1 MNLNINQTLNSK
13 PRFPF
18 STFKSTVMAEFPSEI
33 MYDILSRMPVK
44 SLARFRCVS
53 KLWYSYIN
61 DPYLETMHAK
71 RAAAND
77 PTLIML
83 HNSEYPNSLCTLSFL
98 EYKEETNTCTL
109 QVRKKPPVMEFLCMS
124 QNYKKIILGSCNGL
138 LYSSQ
143 FSLEYN
149 TSTLVVIHPLRREC
163 YELPPIKIPLH
174 LQHETRPRLSVKDH
188 SSGLGYDD
196 STNTF
201 KMVCIVQVKPAVN
214 DKLVDLWTMVH
225 VLGTDSWR
233 KIPQVPSYRVVGRG
247 VFANGCL
254 HWLISN
260 EYDDYCDRHL
270 RRPVI
275 SFDMEKEEFGLIN
288 PPRERLKSF
297 SVSEHLVDLHGEVGY
312 VCRMVQQYVY
322 KYIIQVWVL
331 KERGWVIHCKLE
343 EKPPI
348 RYNDFL
354 KIKVLGFWN
363 ENGDILMQKVYSKQM
378 FVYNLK
384 SDKFYEVKFDGPEKG
399 VERDIRLYQS
409 SLFSTRY
416 SIIKK

>member
-1 MNLNINQTLNSK
+1 MNPNINQTLNSK
-13 PRFPF
+13 PRFQF

-53 KLWYSYIN
+53 KLWCSYIN
-61 DPYLETMHAK
+61 DSYLETMHAK
-71 RAAAND
+71 RAAVND

-83 HNSEYPNSLCTLSFL
+83 HILFDSDIPTLLCTLSFL
-98 EYKEETNTCTL
+98 DYKEETDTCTL
-109 QVRKKPPVMEFLCMS
+109 QVRKKPPVMDFSCMGWD
-124 QNYKKIILGSCNGL
+124 YKKRILGSCNGL
-138 LYSSQ
+138 LYSTK
-143 FSLEYN
+143 YN

-163 YELPPIKIPLH
+163 YELPPIKIPIH
-174 LQHETRPRLSVKDH
+174 IQHKTKPRLPVKDQ

-201 KMVCIVQVKPAVN
+201 KMVCIVQVKPVN
-214 DKLVDLWTMVH
+214 DNMVDLWTMVH

-233 KIPQVPSYRVVGRG
+233 KIPQVPSYQVVGRG

-254 HWLISN
+254 HWLVSN
-260 EYDDYCDRHL
+260 GYDDYCDRHL

-275 SFDMEKEEFGLIN
+275 SFNMEKEEFGLIN

-297 SVSEHLVDLHGEVGY
+297 SVSEHLVDLNGEVGH
-312 VCRMVQQYVY
+312 VCTMFEYDRMEVC
-322 KYIIQVWVL
+322 VL
-331 KERGWVIHCKLE
+331 KETGWVIHCKLE
-343 EKPPI
+343 EKPPVQ
-348 RYNDFL
+348 YHDFS
-354 KIKVLGFWN
+354 KVLGFWN
-363 ENGDILMQKVYSKQM
+363 ENGDILMQAVYSKRM

-384 SDKFYEVKFDGPEKG
+384 SDKFYEVKFDGPEKEG
-399 VERDIRLYQS
+399 ETDIRLYQS

>member
-1 MNLNINQTLNSK
+1 
-13 PRFPF
+13 
-18 STFKSTVMAEFPSEI
+18 MAEFPSEI

-53 KLWYSYIN
+53 KLWCSYIN

-71 RAAAND
+71 RAAVND

-98 EYKEETNTCTL
+98 EYKEETDTCTL
-109 QVRKKPPVMEFLCMS
+109 QVRKKPPVMDFSCMS
-124 QNYKKIILGSCNGL
+124 PNYKKRILGSCNGL

-149 TSTLVVIHPLRREC
+149 TSTLVVIHPLRREF

-174 LQHETRPRLSVKDH
+174 LQHETKPWLSVKNH

-201 KMVCIVQVKPAVN
+201 KMLCIVQVKPVN

-233 KIPQVPSYRVVGRG
+233 KIPQVPSYHVVGRG

-254 HWLISN
+254 HWLVSN

-297 SVSEHLVDLHGEVGY
+297 SVSEHLVDLNGEVGY
-312 VCRMVQQYVY
+312 VCTMFEYDRME
-322 KYIIQVWVL
+322 VWVL
-331 KERGWVIHCKLE
+331 KETGWVIHCKLE
-343 EKPPI
+343 ENPPI
-348 RYNDFL
+348 QYDDFL

-363 ENGDILMQKVYSKQM
+363 ENGDILMQAVYSKQM